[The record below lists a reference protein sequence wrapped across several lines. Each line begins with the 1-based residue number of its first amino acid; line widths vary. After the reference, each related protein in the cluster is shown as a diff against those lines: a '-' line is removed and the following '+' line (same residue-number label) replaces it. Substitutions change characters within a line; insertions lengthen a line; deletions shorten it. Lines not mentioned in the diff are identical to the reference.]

1 MSVRIIDGVPWVGDR
16 SFPWAEGV
24 DHADHVLGDGAT
36 WNERRFRLRFENG
49 WLLSVVFGCGTYSDN
64 HHSDR
69 RGLNFRDDVET
80 VELAAWLADGEMV
93 EWDEGDTVRG
103 WVKAD
108 ELLRLIDDMKDWP
121 SKAPAGFVARIPE
134 VVR

>member
-24 DHADHVLGDGAT
+24 DYADHSLGDGAT

-64 HHSDR
+64 HHADR
-69 RGLNFRDDVET
+69 QGSNFRDEVDAVE
-80 VELAAWLADGEMV
+80 VAAWLGEGGMV
-93 EWDEGDTVRG
+93 EWAEGGIVRG
-103 WVKAD
+103 WVKSD
-108 ELLRLIDDMKDWP
+108 ELLRLIDDMKGWP
-121 SKAPAGFVARIPE
+121 SKVPDGFVARIPE
-134 VVR
+134 VVA